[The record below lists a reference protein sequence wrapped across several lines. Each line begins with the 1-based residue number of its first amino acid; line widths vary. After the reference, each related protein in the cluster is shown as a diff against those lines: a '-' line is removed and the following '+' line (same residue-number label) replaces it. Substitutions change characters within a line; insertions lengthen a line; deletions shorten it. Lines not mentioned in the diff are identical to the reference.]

1 TPEAGHRVLPA
12 MAGGSPE
19 LDAVRGIRCRVI
31 VAFTVVAA
39 FATVFFGVIPSPLVD
54 FVSGAGESIT
64 SSLG

>member
-1 TPEAGHRVLPA
+1 

-19 LDAVRGIRCRVI
+19 LDAARGIRCRVI

-39 FATVFFGVIPSPLVD
+39 FATVFFGIIPSPLVD